1 MMMTRRSL
9 NINHKIS
16 AGAGFTLLELMVA
29 VAIIVLLTVLSIPRF
44 SALKDNL
51 DASAA
56 RNTLSAALA
65 QARNLAIRGDLGD
78 IAVVFFY
85 DRDNERYTMLTAR
98 LRAKGLPNPNDLG
111 SPYDVFLPVPGAKV
125 LSLPRGW
132 EVRGL
137 GYAAR
142 NASKWFNHTAD
153 ASDPDTWWVF
163 PESDRH
169 FTDRQTFMVR
179 YSAGEGTVVT
189 SNEQFNSPDAWLY
202 TNPRVPFENRDLSD
216 PASVNA
222 VFNDGVHLRAAPAL
236 TLYDV
241 QTLAASVQG
250 AVVQRD
256 TGTLYG
262 LDYGTNGSAQDG
274 SYLQALTYVDA
285 NSDSHTGYEALFWYL
300 DENVDPV
307 VFGRFTG
314 MVLRNDLR

>member
-111 SPYDVFLPVPGAKV
+111 SPYD
-125 LSLPRGW
+125 
-132 EVRGL
+132 
-137 GYAAR
+137 
-142 NASKWFNHTAD
+142 
-153 ASDPDTWWVF
+153 
-163 PESDRH
+163 
-169 FTDRQTFMVR
+169 
-179 YSAGEGTVVT
+179 
-189 SNEQFNSPDAWLY
+189 
-202 TNPRVPFENRDLSD
+202 
-216 PASVNA
+216 
-222 VFNDGVHLRAAPAL
+222 
-236 TLYDV
+236 
-241 QTLAASVQG
+241 
-250 AVVQRD
+250 
-256 TGTLYG
+256 
-262 LDYGTNGSAQDG
+262 
-274 SYLQALTYVDA
+274 
-285 NSDSHTGYEALFWYL
+285 
-300 DENVDPV
+300 
-307 VFGRFTG
+307 
-314 MVLRNDLR
+314 